1 MNEERLVLGD
11 PANSSMTMMKQLASN
26 DDTVPVEI
34 NGEKLVEKTKMFL
47 VAQARNS
54 LNRIIKLTAYM
65 EKLEDSFI
73 DAVSNRLE
81 SEPENIAMISMAMEI
96 ITKCMQEANETVS
109 QVVKDDRLKNIIINT
124 TSIITPGGEV
134 ATIIDAD
141 SRDEVRNVAAS
152 LIEMLSNVSMEVE
165 EDPDTDDV
173 KGE

>member
-1 MNEERLVLGD
+1 
-11 PANSSMTMMKQLASN
+11 
-26 DDTVPVEI
+26 
-34 NGEKLVEKTKMFL
+34 
-47 VAQARNS
+47 
-54 LNRIIKLTAYM
+54 
-65 EKLEDSFI
+65 
-73 DAVSNRLE
+73 
-81 SEPENIAMISMAMEI
+81 MISMAMEI